1 MAPAFQ
7 SQKSEDCNNIHNK
20 YDKSGRDDT
29 VGIRRKTMSKIKNEA
44 GQVDEVTGV
53 NRAQIE
59 HRATWMGLIYDE
71 MVKAGVDAE
80 PIIRRA
86 VKRCGRIHGENLKK
100 RCADPGNCEE
110 FRKVFLNDLVIKTF
124 DMRPVNADKDSLSVD
139 FHYCALINAWQKL
152 GFDDKTCELLCD
164 MAMDGDR
171 GIAEVMGYKFDLAQT
186 IAQGCPDCK
195 LHFHK

>member
-1 MAPAFQ
+1 
-7 SQKSEDCNNIHNK
+7 
-20 YDKSGRDDT
+20 
-29 VGIRRKTMSKIKNEA
+29 MSNIKNIP
-44 GQVDEVTGV
+44 GPVDEVTEV

-80 PIIRRA
+80 SIIRRA
-86 VKRCGRIHGENLKK
+86 IKRCGLMHGENIKK
-100 RCADPGNCEE
+100 RSGDTGNCED
-110 FRKVFLNDLVIKTF
+110 FRKVFLSDLVIKTF
-124 DMRPVNADKDSLSVD
+124 DMRPINVDNNSLTVD
-139 FHYCALINAWQKL
+139 FHYCALVNAWQKL

-171 GIAEVMGYKFDLAQT
+171 AIAEVMGLKFDLGDT
-186 IAQGCPDCK
+186 IAQSCPDCK